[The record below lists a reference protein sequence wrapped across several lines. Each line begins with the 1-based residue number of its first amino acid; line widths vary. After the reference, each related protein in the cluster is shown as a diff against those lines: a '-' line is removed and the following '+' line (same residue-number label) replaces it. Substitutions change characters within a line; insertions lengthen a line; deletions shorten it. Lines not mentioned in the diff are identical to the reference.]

1 MLYRVFLFPI
11 LKCFPFSKRKKFS
24 FPFLRYKNWRLVS
37 FLLWHWNFSGV
48 YLHSP
53 GQVIKTIQ
61 HLYHAVSLLKI
72 INWFHLIK
80 YKTRWS
86 QSVYPRLETYI
97 LQLVGKKK
105 TLKSSFPQPV
115 YTTNYRSHML
125 ENLKYSVNGS
135 YFIQGF
141 HCILKASEL
150 GFAVPSLS
158 FSVLSRDE
166 AFSLGAS
173 PYLHRVMFP
182 GMYLSWIL
190 VANT

>member
-1 MLYRVFLFPI
+1 MLFRVFLFPI

-105 TLKSSFPQPV
+105 DAEKFIPPASLHDQLWL
-115 YTTNYRSHML
+115 HML
-125 ENLKYSVNGS
+125 ENLKYSVNS
-135 YFIQGF
+135 FYFIQGF

-150 GFAVPSLS
+150 SFAVPLLPFSALSLVRPFLLGPLPTFTGS
-158 FSVLSRDE
+158 WFWACISV
-166 AFSLGAS
+166 G
-173 PYLHRVMFP
+173 Y
-182 GMYLSWIL
+182 
-190 VANT
+190 